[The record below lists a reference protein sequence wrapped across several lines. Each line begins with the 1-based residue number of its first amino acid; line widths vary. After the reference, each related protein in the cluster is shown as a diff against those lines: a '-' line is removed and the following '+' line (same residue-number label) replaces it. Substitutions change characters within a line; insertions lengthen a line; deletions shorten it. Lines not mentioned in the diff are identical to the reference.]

1 MSGDL
6 GSRRRAGGRAPGL
19 EAVPLAG
26 GKWESGLERLH
37 EANSYEKMGTVIAE
51 KTASAGRR

>member
-1 MSGDL
+1 
-6 GSRRRAGGRAPGL
+6 L